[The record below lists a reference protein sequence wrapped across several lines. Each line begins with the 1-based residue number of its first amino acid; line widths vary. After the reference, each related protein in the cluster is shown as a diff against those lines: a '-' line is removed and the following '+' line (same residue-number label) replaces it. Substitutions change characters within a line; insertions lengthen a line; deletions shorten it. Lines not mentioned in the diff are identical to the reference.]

1 MIVRA
6 SDNKIVWRW
15 VGYDPFGAIQ
25 PLEDPAGLGAF
36 VYNLRFPGQ
45 AYDKE
50 SGLYYNYHRDYDPQ
64 TGRYIQSDPIG
75 LRGGMNTFA
84 YVGSNP
90 LMSVD
95 PLGLMCISGAGFT
108 TCFVEN
114 GPTFRVPTPPA
125 FPQSLNP
132 ANANYH
138 AYDVE
143 RSLNGASEKCYMDGV
158 TNSPTPG
165 DTYPALPQGTR
176 NNATVGGVNNWV
188 TSYQTKDLVTG
199 ANLVVNMAGIGDG
212 SLFGPGYVV
221 RYTKDGIAHTA
232 GEGTNFKQNP
242 GITGQNLQDL
252 GNYAV
257 WGRQMN
263 DILKK
268 CGCRN

>member
-1 MIVRA
+1 MLRGERTNISRA
-6 SDNKIVWRW
+6 
-15 VGYDPFGAIQ
+15 
-25 PLEDPAGLGAF
+25 DPA
-36 VYNLRFPGQ
+36 RI
-45 AYDKE
+45 
-50 SGLYYNYHRDYDPQ
+50 S
-64 TGRYIQSDPIG
+64 
-75 LRGGMNTFA
+75 
-84 YVGSNP
+84 
-90 LMSVD
+90 SV
-95 PLGLMCISGAGFT
+95 SK
-108 TCFVEN
+108 
-114 GPTFRVPTPPA
+114 
-125 FPQSLNP
+125 P